1 MVVDLLL
8 IALAITLDPLPI
20 MAFVLVVASVRGARK
35 GLAFIL
41 GWVTCFV
48 AVITLVLLLTGG
60 QPPEP
65 RSPPST
71 FNLVAKLLVG
81 VSLVAYGIHR
91 RRRPG
96 HDRRRPPGHDRRQRP
111 GHERSRGGPVTSEP
125 RPPAPAPAPG
135 HAPDPDPAAPPRPER
150 SSPLTSRMDRGSAG
164 AAAGLAVLLQPWGL
178 VAAGATTVVSADTS
192 HATTWPVL
200 LAFCLLASSTLLA
213 AELYVVFRPAQ
224 ARSRLLRLRT
234 WMQNHAERA
243 IVAGSIVI
251 GLWLTGRSIYGLA

>member
-96 HDRRRPPGHDRRQRP
+96 H
-111 GHERSRGGPVTSEP
+111 ERSRGGPVTSEP

-135 HAPDPDPAAPPRPER
+135 HDPDPDPAAPPRPAR